1 MKWLADLFGQLKRQV
16 ITQWKS
22 GISVAKTS
30 LSNAKFKTIVSKTLT
45 QEKIKE
51 MIQANLDKSMTE
63 IAYVSDAIKV
73 NSDRA
78 IADIKSNI
86 DKTKKAISTEL
97 MSEFEKY
104 GVAYFVDSAGR
115 RQSITNYINM
125 KSTDMAINSFRDAY
139 FSELL
144 RNGVKYGIVKRLPSS
159 AIECQNCIPFDNQIL
174 AFGENDKGYMTVA
187 EARGYNLFH
196 YFCFHYLDPISEPD
210 KNEKEILLSEE
221 NKKSKERNDKKGR
234 KFGLLS

>member
-1 MKWLADLFGQLKRQV
+1 M
-16 ITQWKS
+16 
-22 GISVAKTS
+22 
-30 LSNAKFKTIVSKTLT
+30 SKTLT
-45 QEKIKE
+45 QDKIKE

-115 RQSITNYINM
+115 RQSITNYINK
-125 KSTDMAINSFRDAY
+125 KSFDMVSSSFRNA
-139 FSELL
+139 FVAELF
-144 RNGVKYGIVKRLPSS
+144 RNGIKFVRVQRFPSN
-159 AIECQNCIPFDNQIL
+159 AIECNLCINYDEKIL
-174 AFGENDKGYMTVA
+174 SIKDGVSGFESIMDAKKNGLWHFYCQHYVIPVIGDFAEEEHTVIHTKENDKF
-187 EARGYNLFH
+187 R
-196 YFCFHYLDPISEPD
+196 
-210 KNEKEILLSEE
+210 
-221 NKKSKERNDKKGR
+221 ERNIRKG
-234 KFGLLS
+234 F